1 MQKSVAGVPQVP
13 LEFFFKAVLPLV
25 DDSYPT
31 VHAELLKAG
40 LIANGRW
47 KSLDSLPALAKG
59 HVEHQFA
66 ALVQVFN
73 KIASVA
79 ETIYQRPPTA
89 LLIQSTGDEFN
100 EAATAVPD
108 VQIRLCTS
116 EFASKSCFPTAV
128 PWKLQRMRTHLQSND
143 HELIWSCQDV
153 LRDDTCRRFTYGV
166 TLDGTDLRIWF
177 FSRSHELV
185 SSSFSCTDVSTVLRL
200 FLSLAFASPEQLGYD
215 TTMSHFIDEAGNAQI
230 RLKVAATVYVTKKL
244 LSDAHSDAVCGRT
257 TRVWEAYREDD
268 PSRLSVAVKDLW
280 TAADAIQ
287 EGLQLMELYDK
298 INALPDPGM
307 ENPTRYFLTVLDH
320 GFVQTSDGVDD
331 HTVAVMARGSLPP
344 IADPHSPR
352 KHYRIVFKEVGTPIH
367 GLKSLS
373 EVMRALA
380 DATQALRLLYRLGLV
395 HRDVSAGNILL
406 VNGLGILSDL
416 EFARPFKGPSS
427 QRPGDCFIA
436 SPRFLDLTC
445 SNLYHQGTAN
455 YTSGEVAAEFY
466 SHVLETCKP
475 LDAPS
480 YTETP
485 PFRFNPFHDVESTLW
500 IGFWTILYHRRN
512 DPAFGELFDRYF
524 PPRSS
529 DITLDRRMLAISCG
543 FLSLDESDPLCP
555 AMDILHD
562 ARRQLYKHYTAF
574 EGDLVRKLALLDQ
587 EAPSA
592 GSVFDDIHDIFTAL
606 YEKAASQCEG
616 VLFAAPDAGRKRK
629 ASDDVVDPPPSPN
642 DPVPGPNACA
652 TSPERPA
659 KKSKSTSPKGPPTTR
674 SSGSRKRRG
683 TNVRPRRSARLA
695 GQSKTASS

>member
-1 MQKSVAGVPQVP
+1 MSRQVSEMRVSGIPQVP
-13 LEFFFKAVLPLV
+13 LDFFLRSLLPSV
-25 DDSYPT
+25 EAWVAP
-31 VHAELLKAG
+31 VEELLSQAG
-40 LIANGRW
+40 HIVNGRLNLESSHPSGSRVAQCNGKLEAEIVHVFERIVDAGQQVSQQLPNARLIRLPNQTAPTQPPLPDAEIQLIA
-47 KSLDSLPALAKG
+47 KG
-59 HVEHQFA
+59 TELTNPH
-66 ALVQVFN
+66 
-73 KIASVA
+73 
-79 ETIYQRPPTA
+79 T
-89 LLIQSTGDEFN
+89 
-100 EAATAVPD
+100 
-108 VQIRLCTS
+108 
-116 EFASKSCFPTAV
+116 TAV
-128 PWKLQRMRTHLQSND
+128 PWRLNSMRGVTESNER
-143 HELIWSCQDV
+143 ELIWSCQDV
-153 LRDDTCRRFTYGV
+153 LREDPCRRFSFGITV
-166 TLDGTDLRIWF
+166 DGTQLRVWF

-185 SSSFSCTDVSTVLRL
+185 SSSFDGISDISATIQV

-215 TTMSHFIDEAGNAQI
+215 TTMSHFIDEAGKAQI
-230 RLKVAATVYVTKKL
+230 KLKVAATVYVTKKL

-280 TAADAIQ
+280 TAADAIE
-287 EGLQLMELYDK
+287 EGVQLMELHDK
-298 INALPDPGM
+298 VNALPDSGT
-307 ENPTRYFLTVLDH
+307 ENPARYFLTVLDH

-331 HTVAVMARGSLPP
+331 HTIAVMTRGFLPP
-344 IADPHSPR
+344 VAAPEPPR

-406 VNGLGILSDL
+406 VDGLGKLSDL

-427 QRPGDCFIA
+427 ERPGDCSI
-436 SPRFLDLTC
+436 
-445 SNLYHQGTAN
+445 GTAN
-455 YTSGEVAAEFY
+455 YTSGEVAAKVY
-466 SHVLETCKP
+466 SHVLEACKP
-475 LDAPS
+475 VDAPR
-480 YTETP
+480 YTGKQ

-500 IGFWTILYHRRN
+500 IGFWSILYHRRT
-512 DPAFGELFDRYF
+512 DPAFAELFDEYF
-524 PPRSS
+524 PARFS
-529 DITLDRRMLAISCG
+529 DRTHHGRMLAISCG
-543 FLSLDESDPLCP
+543 FWTLDESDPLCP

-562 ARRQLYKHYTAF
+562 ARRQLYKRYTAF
-574 EGDLVRKLALLDQ
+574 EGDLVRQLALLDQ

-616 VLFAAPDAGRKRK
+616 VLFAAPDADAGRKRK
-629 ASDDVVDPPPSPN
+629 ASDDVVDPPPSPT
-642 DPVPGPNACA
+642 DPVPGPSACA